1 MSLRF
6 AEEII
11 VTTHTP
17 AKAAEVDMG
26 VTGSR
31 KVDPEHGK
39 AVDDGSRH
47 VGYNEESRCRQ
58 QEDRAD
64 VTEEVTETHGEGR
77 LWLMMADVVVVL
89 ESVQLSFL

>member
-1 MSLRF
+1 MSRGLNLRF

-17 AKAAEVDMG
+17 AETAEVDMG

-31 KVDPEHGK
+31 EVDLEHGK

-47 VGYNEESRCRQ
+47 IGYDEESGCRQ
-58 QEDRAD
+58 
-64 VTEEVTETHGEGR
+64 
-77 LWLMMADVVVVL
+77 
-89 ESVQLSFL
+89 